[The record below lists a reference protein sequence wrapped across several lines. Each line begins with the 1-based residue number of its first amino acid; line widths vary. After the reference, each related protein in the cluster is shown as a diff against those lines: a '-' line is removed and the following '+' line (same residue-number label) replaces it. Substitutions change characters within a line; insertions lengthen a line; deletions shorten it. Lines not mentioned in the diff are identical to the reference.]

1 MFNFAIDF
9 YLVEITLFFL
19 HTSFMHRN
27 QKLYFINIFFKDQ
40 LEEVHLRINIFFY
53 SLFESN
59 KACEVRVENQTL
71 YNNSFV
77 FIIIIII
84 IIFYAHM

>member
-1 MFNFAIDF
+1 
-9 YLVEITLFFL
+9 
-19 HTSFMHRN
+19 MHRN

-40 LEEVHLRINIFFY
+40 LEGGAFFY